1 MVEVKP
7 SSPRAT
13 SGSTGGRVSGAGER
27 AGRLRLPSSM
37 PILTAAASYA
47 RSSEAGSVLVTCAF
61 AITSSRWRRLSN
73 TSRLSVNMNTAS
85 GSF

>member
-1 MVEVKP
+1 
-7 SSPRAT
+7 
-13 SGSTGGRVSGAGER
+13 
-27 AGRLRLPSSM
+27 M

-47 RSSEAGSVLVTCAF
+47 RSIEAGSVRETWAF
-61 AITSSRWRRLSN
+61 AMTSSRWRRLSN